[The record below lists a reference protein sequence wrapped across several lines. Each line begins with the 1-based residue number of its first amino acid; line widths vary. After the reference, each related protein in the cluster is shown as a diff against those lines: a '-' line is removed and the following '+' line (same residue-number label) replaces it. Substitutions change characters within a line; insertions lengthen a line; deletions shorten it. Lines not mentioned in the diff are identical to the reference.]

1 MAPDHTPSAR
11 VWLARPGRGSFSG
24 TRPTALHTAG
34 PGGIQMRASRSLLIV
49 ALVLVLLS
57 GAGPALAADDGTMTI
72 GLHVTL
78 VSRWLDPAETEALI
92 TPFMVLYALHDA
104 LVKPMPAGIMTPS
117 LAESWTVSKDGLNY
131 DFVLR
136 KGAKFHN
143 GDPVTAEDVKFSFE
157 RYKGG
162 SATLLKAKVKE
173 IQVPA
178 LNKVRFVLKE
188 PWDEF
193 MSFYGTSSTG
203 AGWIV
208 PKKYIEKVGEDAYKK
223 APVGAGPYKL
233 VSFQPGIE
241 LVLEA
246 FTDYWRKV
254 PSVKRVVMRSI
265 PDETTRAAAV
275 KTGEVDMAYLF
286 GGAIASDLKRTPG
299 IKVVG
304 PLIYGVY
311 WLDFL
316 DQWDPKSPWKD
327 QRVRLAASLAIDRN
341 ALNDAEMLG
350 LGRPRGSFVP
360 PTFEYALQI
369 NPAPYDP
376 KRAKQLL
383 VEAGYPNGFDAGD
396 LTPLPPYSSLG
407 EAVGG
412 YLQGIGIRARVRTM
426 ERATYMTSWH
436 EKKLKGLL
444 IGATGAAGNAAS
456 RLEPF
461 FTKNG
466 IYAYGTRPEID
477 DLFQRQA
484 NELDRKKREATLHQI
499 QKIVADQVLAAPI
512 FQQAFPWGVGARVA
526 EPAAGLIQGYP
537 YVGPAEDLKLK

>member
-1 MAPDHTPSAR
+1 M
-11 VWLARPGRGSFSG
+11 RG
-24 TRPTALHTAG
+24 
-34 PGGIQMRASRSLLIV
+34 SRSLLLAV
-49 ALVLVLLS
+49 LVLVLFS
-57 GAGPALAADDGTMTI
+57 SVSPALAAPEGTLTI

-78 VSRWLDPAETEALI
+78 ASRWLDPGDTEALI
-92 TPFMVLYALHDA
+92 TPFMILYALHDA
-104 LVKPMPAGIMTPS
+104 LVKPMPAGINTPS
-117 LAESWTVSKDGLNY
+117 LAESWTASKDGLTY
-131 DFVLR
+131 EFILR
-136 KGAKFHN
+136 KGTKFHN

-157 RYKGG
+157 RYKGA
-162 SATLLKAKVKE
+162 SAGLLKAKVKE

-178 LNKVRFVLKE
+178 PNRVRFVLKE

-208 PKKYIEKVGEDAYKK
+208 PKKYIEKVGEDAFKK
-223 APVGAGPYKL
+223 APVGAGPYKI

-246 FTDYWRKV
+246 FPDYWRKV

-286 GGAIASDLKRTPG
+286 GGAIAADLKRTPG

-316 DQWDPKSPWKD
+316 DQWNPKSPWHD
-327 QRVRLAASLAIDRN
+327 QRVRTAASLAIDRN
-341 ALNDAEMLG
+341 ALNEAEMLG

-360 PTFEYALQI
+360 PTFEYALQL

-383 VEAGYPNGFDAGD
+383 TEAGYPNGFDAGD

-412 YLQGIGIRARVRTM
+412 YLQAIGIRSKVRAM
-426 ERATYMTSWH
+426 ERATFLATWR
-436 EKKLKGLL
+436 EKKITGLL

-456 RLEPF
+456 RIEPF
-461 FTKNG
+461 FTKGG
-466 IYAYGTRPEID
+466 IYAYGTLPEID
-477 DLFQRQA
+477 DLFQSQA
-484 NELDRKKREATLHQI
+484 KETDRKKRETQLHQI
-499 QKIVADQVLAAPI
+499 QKIIYDRALVAVL
-512 FQQAFPWGVGARVA
+512 FQQGFIWGVGPRVV
-526 EPAAGLIQGYP
+526 ESGSGLIEGFP
-537 YVGPAEDLKLK
+537 YAGPFEDLKVK